1 MALTTKALPREFSYN
16 GIKLPDPDS
25 SLSIEQV
32 RELFTASY
40 PEIATAAITAAGV
53 GVSALGPGNAG
64 PGSSK
69 IGRTL
74 LMVGRKCWF

>member
-16 GIKLPDPDS
+16 GIKLPDPDP

-40 PEIATAAITAAGV
+40 PEIATAAIT
-53 GVSALGPGNAG
+53 GPEDVGNALRNTFARA
-64 PGSSK
+64 
-69 IGRTL
+69 IGTK
-74 LMVGRKCWF
+74 G